1 MGIETAQQ
9 LANHPLRGAIFEN
22 MVVCDML
29 KARYNQGLEKNIRDK
44 SREVDILQEE
54 AGKILAY
61 EIKSAERFHPDFL
74 NSLDYLKSLLKD
86 DLLSMNIVYT
96 GPQKSIGE
104 THLINY

>member
-1 MGIETAQQ
+1 
-9 LANHPLRGAIFEN
+9 

-29 KARYNQGLEKNIRDK
+29 KARYNQGLEKNILFYRDK

-54 AGKILAY
+54 AGKIHAY

-104 THLINY
+104 THLINYKSMTKI